1 MRFIRRLTIAQ
12 KILLIPLIG
21 ILGFVLF
28 LSVTTISSLN
38 NIVLLTSA
46 KDIQFPALQASSEV
60 LVSIV
65 KVKDM
70 LSSAATTGDKDILEE
85 ATNVANEVREKL
97 AQLATIDKTLGE
109 EIKEVIK
116 DFKDYFEI
124 AYGVSESMVNGTADF
139 AKLGNLSQKMN

>member
-97 AQLATIDKTLGE
+97 AQLA
-109 EIKEVIK
+109 
-116 DFKDYFEI
+116 
-124 AYGVSESMVNGTADF
+124 
-139 AKLGNLSQKMN
+139 

>member
-1 MRFIRRLTIAQ
+1 
-12 KILLIPLIG
+12 
-21 ILGFVLF
+21 
-28 LSVTTISSLN
+28 
-38 NIVLLTSA
+38 LLTSA

-139 AKLGNLSQKMN
+139 AKLGNLSQKMNIEFENATDRLEKFK